1 MRTLL
6 SICALW
12 ALSHVAVAAQFLYVE
27 NTNSGDVTV
36 ISVPGHEVV
45 ATFKAGEHPD
55 DVVHAPDGQTL
66 YVNNQ
71 FYQSAGDAPDAGVN
85 EVTAYDTRTGTV
97 RWRVPMPGVPHHMS
111 LSSDGRWLYVPLFDQ
126 NFTVVVDTVE
136 KRVARHIF
144 GALGAHG
151 TKLSP
156 DDERLYIG
164 SMLTDAIYVV
174 DVEQGRPIKVVNFDD
189 GVRPFT
195 FTGDEK
201 FLYAQLS
208 RLHGFDVVD
217 LETGQILERVHLPK
231 LPPDAPLMEAFPHTY
246 NHGLELSPD
255 EKYLLAA
262 GSAGDYVAVYTHPE
276 LELVKTIPTGAEP
289 NWIVFTADGRYAYV
303 TARASDEISAI
314 DMQTLEEVARIPSS
328 GKYPQRM
335 RVVDVPVERLEIGAS
350 RETASGGTDSVGAV
364 SRPR

>member
-1 MRTLL
+1 MRNLL
-6 SICALW
+6 SICVLW
-12 ALSHVAVAAQFLYVE
+12 MISNVAAAAQFLYVE
-27 NTNSGDVTV
+27 NSNSGDISV
-36 ISVPGHEVV
+36 ISIPGHKVV
-45 ATFKAGEHPD
+45 ATFPASADPD
-55 DVVHAPDGQTL
+55 DVVQSPDGRTL

-71 FYQSAGDAPDAGVN
+71 FYQSPGDDADAGAN
-85 EVTAYDTRTGTV
+85 EVIAFDTRTGTV
-97 RWRVPMPGVPHHMS
+97 RWRTPVPGVPHHMS
-111 LSSDGRWLYVPLFDQ
+111 LSSDGRWLYVPLFDK
-126 NFTVVVDTVE
+126 NFTAVVDTAGR
-136 KRVARHIF
+136 RVARRIF

-156 DDERLYIG
+156 DDKRLYIG
-164 SMLTDAIYVV
+164 SMFTDAIYVV
-174 DVEQGRPIKVVNFDD
+174 DVEQSRPIKVVNFED

-195 FTGDEK
+195 FTRDEK
-201 FLYAQLS
+201 TLYTQVS

-217 LETGQILERVHLPK
+217 LESGRITRRVELPE

-276 LELVKTIPTGAEP
+276 LELVKTIATGAEP
-289 NWIVFTADGRYAYV
+289 NWIVFTADGRFAYV
-303 TARASDEISAI
+303 TARASNEISAI

-328 GKYPQRM
+328 GDYPQRM
-335 RVVDVPVERLEIGAS
+335 RVVDVPA
-350 RETASGGTDSVGAV
+350 ETLDITPEVGAV